1 MKLRDASQSPP
12 SAGAA
17 RNPGG
22 GDCSGAQLRKPR
34 GRPRSFD
41 RDAALEK
48 AIEVFWAKGY
58 ESASISDL
66 TRAMGINP
74 PSLYAAFGDKEQL
87 FLEAIERYQAVRG
100 SSCPYGDAAT
110 AREAFAAL
118 LAYMT
123 EELTSNEHPRGCMMI
138 MAAATACSASEE
150 LQSRLA
156 CSRAE
161 QHAYMKAR
169 IERGIAEGDVPAG
182 TDAGALTDFYVT
194 IISGMALQ
202 AKDGATRERLL
213 ATAEQAMSVFPPI
226 VKRRE
231 GRSR

>member
-1 MKLRDASQSPP
+1 MEFDHVTGLPTSVEANCARAPDDTAAAQS
-12 SAGAA
+12 
-17 RNPGG
+17 
-22 GDCSGAQLRKPR
+22 RKPR

-41 RDAALEK
+41 RDAALER

-100 SSCPYGDAAT
+100 LSCPYGDAAT
-110 AREAFAAL
+110 ARDAFAAL
-118 LAYMT
+118 LAYMA
-123 EELTSNEHPRGCMMI
+123 EELTSSDHPRGCMMI
-138 MAAATACSASEE
+138 MAAATASSASPK
-150 LQSRLA
+150 LQAAVASQ
-156 CSRAE
+156 RAE
-161 QHAYMKAR
+161 SQSYMRAR

-182 TDAGALTDFYVT
+182 TDADALTDFFVT

-202 AKDGATRERLL
+202 AKDGATRESLL
-213 ATAEQAMSVFPPI
+213 ATAERAMTVFPP
-226 VKRRE
+226 VEK
-231 GRSR
+231 GG